1 MTTTVSNL
9 ESLVQTA
16 IDSAEGYER
25 ASETANTEQLKQLLR
40 DQAAKRRRL
49 ISELNQ
55 ELVRIGGQAQE
66 RGSTAGSLH
75 HVWTR
80 LTEAFANGDEAATD
94 RVEEGEDY
102 IEKKFR
108 SALDNQDW
116 DPRTREVLQRA
127 HRELAEDERLAD
139 RLEKQYDD

>member
-1 MTTTVSNL
+1 MTTTTSNL
-9 ESLVQTA
+9 ETLIKTA

-25 ASETANTEQLKQLLR
+25 ASETANSAGLKQILR

-49 ISELNQ
+49 ISELNA
-55 ELVRIGGQAQE
+55 ELTRIGGQTQE
-66 RGSTAGSLH
+66 SGSASGAAH

-80 LTEAFANGDEAATD
+80 LTEAFANGDEAATE

-102 IEKKFR
+102 IEKKFKE
-108 SALDNQDW
+108 ALEKQDW

-127 HRELAEDERLAD
+127 HSELEEDEQLTD
-139 RLEKQYDD
+139 RLEEQYDD

>member
-9 ESLVQTA
+9 ESLIKTT

-25 ASETANTEQLKQLLR
+25 AAETAKSEPLKQILR
-40 DQAAKRRRL
+40 EQARQRRQMVA
-49 ISELNQ
+49 ELNQ

-66 RGSTAGSLH
+66 RGSATGAAH

-80 LTEAFANGDEAATD
+80 ISDAFGSGDEAATD

-108 SALDNQDW
+108 EALDDQDW
-116 DPRTREVLQRA
+116 DPRTREVLRRA
-127 HRELAEDERLAD
+127 HSQVSEGERLTD
-139 RLEKQYDD
+139 RLEEQYD

>member
-9 ESLVQTA
+9 ETLIKTA

-25 ASETANTEQLKQLLR
+25 ASETAKSPQLKQLLR
-40 DQAAKRRRL
+40 DQSAKRRRL

-66 RGSTAGSLH
+66 SGSAAGAVH

-80 LTEAFANGDEAATD
+80 ITSAFADGDEAATD

-108 SALDNQDW
+108 AALENQDW

-127 HRELAEDERLAD
+127 HTELAEDEKLAD
-139 RLEKQYDD
+139 RLEEQYD

>member
-1 MTTTVSNL
+1 MTTVSNL
-9 ESLVQTA
+9 ESLIKTA

-25 ASETANTEQLKQLLR
+25 ASETANSEQLKQLLR

-49 ISELNQ
+49 VSELNR

-66 RGSTAGSLH
+66 RGSATGAAH

-80 LTEAFANGDEAATD
+80 LTEAFADGDEAATD

-102 IEKKFR
+102 IEQKFR
-108 SALDNQDW
+108 EALENRDW
-116 DPRTREVLQRA
+116 DPSTREVLQRA
-127 HRELAEDERLAD
+127 HTELAEDERLTD
-139 RLEKQYDD
+139 RLEEQYD

>member
-9 ESLVQTA
+9 ETLIKTA
-16 IDSAEGYER
+16 IDSAEGYEH
-25 ASETANTEQLKQLLR
+25 AAETAQSEQLKQLLR
-40 DQAAKRRRL
+40 EQSVKRRRL
-49 ISELNQ
+49 VSELNQ
-55 ELVRIGGQAQE
+55 ELVRIGGQIQE
-66 RGSTAGSLH
+66 RGSTTGAVH

-108 SALDNQDW
+108 EALENQNW
-116 DPRTREVLQRA
+116 DPGTREVLQRA
-127 HRELAEDERLAD
+127 HSQLAEDERLTD
-139 RLEKQYDD
+139 RLEEQYD

>member
-1 MTTTVSNL
+1 MATTANNL
-9 ESLVQTA
+9 ESLIKTT

-25 ASETANTEQLKQLLR
+25 AAETAKSESLRQILREQSR
-40 DQAAKRRRL
+40 KRRQT
-49 ISELNQ
+49 IAELNQ
-55 ELVRIGGQAQE
+55 ELVRIGGQTQE
-66 RGSTAGSLH
+66 RGSAAGAAH

-80 LTEAFANGDEAATD
+80 ISDAFGGGDEAATD

-108 SALDNQDW
+108 EALDHQDW

-127 HRELAEDERLAD
+127 HSEIAEGERLTD
-139 RLEKQYDD
+139 RLEEQYD

>member
-9 ESLVQTA
+9 ESLIKTA

-25 ASETANTEQLKQLLR
+25 ASETANSAQLKQLLR
-40 DQAAKRRRL
+40 DQSAKRRRL
-49 ISELNQ
+49 VSELNQ

-66 RGSTAGSLH
+66 RGSATGAVH

-108 SALDNQDW
+108 EALENKDW

-139 RLEKQYDD
+139 RLEEQHD